1 MSAWHALIHIIHVI
15 GSAQNLSAIF
25 SCKILSYTLGETL
38 DEVLNFEV
46 ILFLSICELSDGT
59 GSSSTLGCSKD
70 KELVP

>member
-1 MSAWHALIHIIHVI
+1 MSAWHALIHIFHVI

-46 ILFLSICELSDGT
+46 ILFYLFVNCLMVLEALQHWGV
-59 GSSSTLGCSKD
+59 SKD